1 LNTWRKVLKNSVKAK
16 LQRIS
21 GLIFLVSSLFIS
33 GCMSLI
39 DYFSGRSEACEI
51 LAIGKP
57 AKARVLDIYQTGTLI
72 NKNPVVGF
80 VLQVTP
86 EDGKAYEART
96 EALISYLDIP
106 QIQPG
111 RELPIKVDPQQPKRV
126 AIDLWDCN

>member
-1 LNTWRKVLKNSVKAK
+1 MRIKLTKNLFKYA
-16 LQRIS
+16 L
-21 GLIFLVSSLFIS
+21 LIILPCSIILSACTSFV
-33 GCMSLI
+33 

-51 LAIGKP
+51 IAIGKP
-57 AKARVLDIYQTGTLI
+57 AKAKIIKIFQTGTLI

-80 VLQVTP
+80 VLEVSSS
-86 EDGKAYEART
+86 DGKKFEAST

-111 RELPIKVDPQQPKRV
+111 QEVPVKYDPLQNNRV